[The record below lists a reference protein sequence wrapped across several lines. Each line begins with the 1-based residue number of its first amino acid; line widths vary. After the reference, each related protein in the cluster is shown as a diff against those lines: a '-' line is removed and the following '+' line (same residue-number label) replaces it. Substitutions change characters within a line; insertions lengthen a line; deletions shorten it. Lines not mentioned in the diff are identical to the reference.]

1 MAKTRK
7 SNTEFEMN
15 TGANESV
22 AKVSKKR
29 ETGIVERGVGEVV
42 QLPGGYTRRLSRGND
57 RKTVLRRHVLRNSML
72 PVVTFLAVTL
82 ADIVAG
88 SIIIEQVFNIPG
100 LGRMLLL
107 SIANRDHPVV
117 LAIVMMISALVI
129 FVNFLADAAYQL
141 IDPRIRLK

>member
-57 RKTVLRRHVLRNSML
+57 RKINLS
-72 PVVTFLAVTL
+72 VTPELH
-82 ADIVAG
+82 
-88 SIIIEQVFNIPG
+88 E
-100 LGRMLLL
+100 
-107 SIANRDHPVV
+107 
-117 LAIVMMISALVI
+117 
-129 FVNFLADAAYQL
+129 
-141 IDPRIRLK
+141 RIRNVARDEEVSMNLLIRRVMLEWLEREGY